1 MDSLDLTRKLAAW
14 LAYGHHTHYDA
25 LSGGPIGADGKL
37 PLLALLFGLIT
48 AFIGI
53 RVNARL
59 IRKGVRWWPGNF
71 EHGDVHVHHVVF
83 GFSLMVVTGIL
94 EFALDPQG
102 WLRLVIALVFGGAM
116 GVALD
121 EFALILHI
129 KDVYWQRE
137 GRASIDA
144 IVIVSAFILMLLI
157 GLAPFGISDADTA
170 FSLWLLVMAVVAQA
184 VFVLITLVKGKVLT
198 GALGIFLPIVAW
210 IGAFRLAKPGS
221 PWAHR
226 RYPEGSPKLIKAQAR
241 RTRYERSLGRLRVH
255 VFDFVGGKP
264 SSAREHDEAVPL
276 ASLDQPIVPA
286 DETVRV

>member
-1 MDSLDLTRKLAAW
+1 MNSLDLTRRLAAW

-25 LSGGPIGADGKL
+25 LGGGTIGGDGRL
-37 PLLALLFGLIT
+37 PLLALLFGLIA

-53 RVNARL
+53 RINARL
-59 IRKGVRWWPGNF
+59 IRKGVRWWPGNV

-83 GFSLMVVTGIL
+83 GFSIMVFAGIL
-94 EFALDPQG
+94 EFALDPHGYLQ
-102 WLRLVIALVFGGAM
+102 LIIALVFGGAM

-157 GLAPFGISDADTA
+157 GLAPLGISDADTA
-170 FSLWLLVMAVVAQA
+170 LSMWVLVIGVVAQA
-184 VFVLITLVKGKVLT
+184 VFVLITLIKGKVLT
-198 GALGIFLPIVAW
+198 GAVGIFLPIVAW
-210 IGAFRLAKPGS
+210 VGAFRLAKPSS

-226 RYPEGSPKLIKAQAR
+226 RYPEGSVKLEKAIAR
-241 RTRYERSLGRLRVH
+241 RAHWESGLGRVRVH
-255 VFDFVGGKP
+255 AFDFVGGKP
-264 SSAREHDEAVPL
+264 SAAHEQPEEDARRAPSVSRP
-276 ASLDQPIVPA
+276 
-286 DETVRV
+286 